1 MSKSTKPAKPTYAG
15 KPLPEVRIF
24 TNRLLSADTT
34 EKVLNE
40 LIKVDH
46 IRQMNIHGQFLPEK
60 VKMGPNTGN
69 PVNHPERK
77 VIKFGEQE
85 IELTNL
91 VGQFFVELDS
101 EDEDVVDT
109 AVEAIK
115 EACDRTILHG
125 YTLDVGRYSKY
136 KPTLTDYMRC

>member
-1 MSKSTKPAKPTYAG
+1 MSPSNKPSKPTYAG
-15 KPLPEVRIF
+15 TPLPEVRIF

-34 EKVLNE
+34 EKDLNE

-60 VKMGPNTGN
+60 VKMGPHTGN

-77 VIKFGEQE
+77 VIKFGNQE
-85 IELTNL
+85 IELTNM
-91 VGQFFVELDS
+91 VGQFFIELES
-101 EDEDVVDT
+101 DEFVDT
-109 AVEAIK
+109 AVEAIR